1 MPPLR
6 VKFKSET
13 HRIEI
18 EFDRTLGVLF
28 EYLGEVIELAK
39 LHCRL
44 IVSGRAFVPSVDDSV
59 IVGDV
64 IKPDSL
70 VLFIAS
76 SAADVDWVKRLKP
89 DPLVKGFKQEE
100 QDEIRR
106 IMRTQELADATPW
119 DTVQHAEFRFARFEV
134 LYKRTNPTPFEADK
148 LLQILAT
155 DPGIVKIMTTRR
167 FKVGTLCEMDPED
180 ADIEQARKGEVGQC
194 LLGWNRNFGE
204 RISLRLRTD
213 DLKSFRKYD
222 SIMNT
227 LIHELT
233 HNIVGPHNDEFWAI
247 FNQLKTVYSNEHGSR
262 KSARMLSSALV
273 AKERNLTKEDVE
285 KVNNKAKATNG
296 VMLGGI
302 IKASDADEVRAARL
316 KHLDMPKS

>member
-1 MPPLR
+1 MPFLR

-18 EFDRTLGVLF
+18 EFDRTLGELF

-44 IVSGRAFVPSVDDSV
+44 IVSGRAFIPTMDDSV
-59 IVGDV
+59 IIGDV
-64 IKPDSL
+64 VKPDSL
-70 VLFIAS
+70 VLLIAS
-76 SAADVDWVKRLKP
+76 SAADVEWVKRLKP
-89 DPLVKGFKQEE
+89 DPLVKGFQQEE

-106 IMRTQELADATPW
+106 IIRTQELADATPW
-119 DTVQHAEFRFARFEV
+119 DTMQHAEFRFARFEV
-134 LYKRTNPTPFEADK
+134 LYKRMNPTPFEADK
-148 LLQILAT
+148 LLQKLAT

-167 FKVGTLCEMDPED
+167 FQVGTLCEMDPED
-180 ADIEQARKGEVGQC
+180 ADIEQAQKGEVGQC

-222 SIMNT
+222 SIINT

-233 HNIVGPHNDEFWAI
+233 HNVVGPHNDEFWAI
-247 FNQLKTVYSNEHGSR
+247 FNEFKTVYSNEHGSR
-262 KSARMLSSALV
+262 KSARMLTSTLV
-273 AKERNLTKEDVE
+273 ARERNIIKEDVDRVT
-285 KVNNKAKATNG
+285 KQAKSTNG
-296 VMLGGI
+296 VMLGGR
-302 IKASDADEVRAARL
+302 IKASDADEIRAARL
-316 KHLDMPKS
+316 KHLDKSKS